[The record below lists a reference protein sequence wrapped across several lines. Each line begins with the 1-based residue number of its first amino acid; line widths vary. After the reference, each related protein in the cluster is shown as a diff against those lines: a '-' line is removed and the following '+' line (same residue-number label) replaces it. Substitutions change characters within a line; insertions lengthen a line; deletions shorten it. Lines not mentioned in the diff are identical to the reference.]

1 MEPNPRRLDGPRDE
15 RLVNIARAPRI
26 NSAGAVAPCS
36 RIAGLLVPACHLLLR
51 FWIRADIYI
60 YIDVVCGLVQ
70 LKGLASWNLILQR
83 EIAKRSYDEFKT
95 ICKENDLWWG

>member
-1 MEPNPRRLDGPRDE
+1 ML
-15 RLVNIARAPRI
+15 
-26 NSAGAVAPCS
+26 
-36 RIAGLLVPACHLLLR
+36 
-51 FWIRADIYI
+51 
-60 YIDVVCGLVQ
+60 CGLVQ